1 MRREPS
7 LRLESCPITGYL
19 CFYRLPCLFI
29 HARVDGHIPWPFPQ
43 FWQSGHPVLWEMA
56 GGTLHM
62 IDTPAQ
68 SAQIKHTSNR
78 QIIIPLCVHYVYNP
92 KVHISTHC
100 WSYMGDVISEEPCT
114 RSISVCT
121 QTVIRTPNVC
131 VCVCPTSI
139 GFWLRERTRKFFSS
153 FKWSNSSRS
162 TTCTV
167 WCEFIMFV

>member
-1 MRREPS
+1 
-7 LRLESCPITGYL
+7 
-19 CFYRLPCLFI
+19 
-29 HARVDGHIPWPFPQ
+29 
-43 FWQSGHPVLWEMA
+43 
-56 GGTLHM
+56 M
-62 IDTPAQ
+62 IDTLAQ

-100 WSYMGDVISEEPCT
+100 LSYMGDVISEEPCT

-131 VCVCPTSI
+131 LCVSYVCTSI

-153 FKWSNSSRS
+153 FK
-162 TTCTV
+162 
-167 WCEFIMFV
+167 